1 MSTSSTEDAYRLAR
15 SSVALP
21 APPSLCPLR
30 LPAPPSL
37 CPLRL
42 PAPPS
47 LCPLRLPAPPE
58 GVCLSRRIEPHL
70 PLIKSRTL
78 NAFYDALR
86 KGNDPAPHLL
96 ALHKEAQQDYR
107 LRRLLAH
114 IIPS

>member
-1 MSTSSTEDAYRLAR
+1 MSVHSVEDAYHLAHSTLTH

-21 APPSLCPLR
+21 ATFSTLARR
-30 LPAPPSL
+30 L
-37 CPLRL
+37 
-42 PAPPS
+42 
-47 LCPLRLPAPPE
+47 
-58 GVCLSRRIEPHL
+58 EPHL